1 MWHRRIAIVATLTLN
16 RAGHIK
22 EILKL
27 SKTLFDDP
35 EDLTHKAVG
44 WMLREAWKQDAS
56 AVETF
61 IKKHYD
67 RIPRTTLRYAIE
79 RMEESKRQRVLNNN

>member
-1 MWHRRIAIVATLTLN
+1 MGPVATLTLN
-16 RAGHIK
+16 RAGKIK
-22 EILKL
+22 EILNL
-27 SKTLFDDP
+27 SEKLFDDT

-44 WMLREAWKQDAS
+44 WMLREAWKQDAP
-56 AVETF
+56 AVERF

-79 RMEESKRQRVLNNN
+79 RMEESKRKKFLQWKIKKR